1 MTTLYANP
9 YNIDAA
15 GFYFNDADEFIE
27 KSANLTDRYG
37 NHVEEFEIDFID
49 GDDAALFNASGIN
62 QANLN
67 TWFDDIETL
76 DDHEKINMYFLLSVA
91 GYSLSQAL
99 DKVDEPSITQSSL
112 RDTAE
117 ELFDEC
123 WLHEVPENIRF
134 YIDYDKFA
142 RDCEIGG
149 DLVEFEYNNQTYTC
163 TNAAGI

>member
-9 YNIDAA
+9 YNIDAT
-15 GFYFNDADEFIE
+15 GFYFESVDEFTE
-27 KSANLTDRYG
+27 KSTNLTDRYG
-37 NHVEEFEIDFID
+37 NPVEEFEIDFID
-49 GDDAALFNASGIN
+49 GDDAALFIACGIN

-67 TWFDDIETL
+67 TWFDNIEHL
-76 DDHEKINMYFLLSVA
+76 GNHEKINLYYLVSVA
-91 GYSLSQAL
+91 GYRLSQAL

-112 RDTAE
+112 RDAAE

-149 DLVEFEYNNQTYTC
+149 DLVEFEYNNHTYTC
-163 TNAAGI
+163 INSTSL

>member
-27 KSANLTDRYG
+27 KSTKLTDRYG
-37 NHVEEFEIDFID
+37 NQVEEFEIDFID
-49 GDDAALFNASGIN
+49 GDDAALFNACAIN

-67 TWFDDIETL
+67 TWFDDIEAL
-76 DDHEKINMYFLLSVA
+76 SDHEKINLYYLLNVA
-91 GYSLSQAL
+91 GYILSQAL
-99 DKVDEPSITQSSL
+99 DTLDEPSIAQSNL
-112 RDTAE
+112 RGAAE

-123 WLHEVPENIRF
+123 WLHSVPESIRY

-149 DLVEFEYNNQTYTC
+149 DMVEFEYNNQTYTC